1 MYTSFSVFR
10 QSQLGNLPNVFGGR
24 HLFYIEMYV
33 ESGYYVELS
42 PNTIELMTQ
51 YALGRHMGKIT
62 VWMKVQA
69 MKIIELL
76 ESQQRKQKR

>member
-24 HLFYIEMYV
+24 HLL
-33 ESGYYVELS
+33 YVELS
-42 PNTIELMTQ
+42 PNTIELITQ
-51 YALGRHMGKIT
+51 YAIGRHMGKIT

-69 MKIIELL
+69 MKITELL
-76 ESQQRKQKR
+76 ESQQR